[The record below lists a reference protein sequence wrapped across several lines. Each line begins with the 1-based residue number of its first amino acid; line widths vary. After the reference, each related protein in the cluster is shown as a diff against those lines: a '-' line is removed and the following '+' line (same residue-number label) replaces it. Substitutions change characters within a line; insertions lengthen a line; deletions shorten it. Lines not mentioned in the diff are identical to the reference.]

1 MKNRSHRFLTNQAME
16 KERFVPSRENPRDL
30 GFLPERGT
38 GTNSNINNIK
48 GMPNDIIQK
57 PLPPILDRFRALLRE
72 REEELRVSD
81 DDDVPALSAEEIVRL
96 YEVVLSELTFNSKP
110 LITELTIIA
119 GDQRE
124 YGEGIAAAICAR
136 ILEAPV
142 DQKLPSLYLLDS
154 IVKNIGREYA
164 RYFASHLPEVF
175 CEAYRQ
181 VHSNLHPP
189 MRHLFGTWSAVFP
202 PSVLR
207 KIEAELK
214 FSSSVNHPSSGLTVM
229 KSSESPFARPTHGI
243 HVNPK
248 YLEARHQFEHS
259 TVDVQHARGGSSSLQ
274 TYGQKSAIGYNEYD
288 IDNSDVLGAPKLG
301 SPVGSA
307 RESSVSGVERPHPSK
322 TRLIRPSSPSRIGLP
337 RSSSPPADGFRT
349 DNSPGRVVERDSPSR
364 SGFDSRLGRAIDG
377 DGDGGGDGERTDWWK
392 FWSND
397 NHQHV
402 ENSSANLSNGS
413 DRQRPRALIDAYGNC
428 KGKKGQTEKP
438 IKVDRLDVNGINSE
452 TATRWQNTDEE
463 EFVWEDM
470 SPTLADRR
478 SNDPIAPNP
487 PLDRFNGRASL
498 GRSGAASLEHDF
510 RKGNWPSQSQ
520 LAMDD
525 TTEDGVSILGF
536 RHGSMIK
543 NSPSGPGTQNETTHV
558 PSSHYTQEPW
568 ILPHH
573 YPQSSQQ
580 NLDLNKRARTGQLS
594 YPAGGMAISA
604 GQKLARQIENFPDSD
619 AQHQRFSSDGSR
631 IGSSSPNSL
640 IVEPVSPMMPML
652 TLEKYLG
659 LGPHSSPLAQLPW
672 PPVNVHRSQP
682 LPLPP
687 ILSQQKQIRS
697 PFYTMDVNKP
707 IMNQVPSKS
716 SVLHGQR
723 LDASERKAQSSSKL
737 MPLPNQQIG
746 LISLNQ
752 RNQGQAAHLQRQ
764 LFQSKDAQENYIP
777 FAAPEFSSHLMARS
791 LNQGHIPQG
800 HGPIMNS
807 ILSNPTSG
815 FRPSSVTLPSISNN
829 SFHLQGGAL
838 PPLPPGP
845 PPASSQM
852 GTLPQNLGPIST
864 QPPTGSAF
872 SGLISSL
879 MAQGLISMTSSASI
893 EDSVGVDFNP
903 DLLKVRYE
911 SAIKALYAD
920 LPRQCTA
927 CGLRFKCQEEH
938 SSHMDWHVT
947 RNRISKNRKQ
957 KPSRKWFV
965 STSVWLSG
973 AEAVGTDAVPGF
985 LPTEVVAEKRDDE
998 EMAVPADE
1006 NQNVCALCGEPF
1018 DDFYSDETEE
1028 WMYKGAVYLNAPD
1041 GLTAGIDISQLGPI
1055 VHAKC
1060 RSESTVAAPED
1071 FVLDEGGDKGNQRKK
1086 MRS

>member
-1 MKNRSHRFLTNQAME
+1 MTYGSYRPLINQAME
-16 KERFVPSRENPRDL
+16 EERFVSSRGNPRDL
-30 GFLPERGT
+30 GFLSERGT
-38 GTNSNINNIK
+38 GTSSNNINSK

-57 PLPPILDRFRALLRE
+57 PLPSILDRFRALLKE
-72 REEELRVSD
+72 REELRVSD
-81 DDDVPALSAEEIVRL
+81 EDDVPAPSSEEIVRL
-96 YEVVLSELTFNSKP
+96 YEVVLSELILNSKP

-119 GDQRE
+119 GDQRQ
-124 YGEGIAAAICAR
+124 YGGGIAAAISAR

-142 DQKLPSLYLLDS
+142 EQKLPSLYLLDS

-181 VHSNLHPP
+181 VHPNQHPA

-214 FSSSVNHPSSGLTVM
+214 FSSSVNHPSSGLAVM

-259 TVDVQHARGGSSSLQ
+259 TVDVQRARGVSSSLQ
-274 TYGQKSAIGYNEYD
+274 IYGQKSATGSSEYD
-288 IDNSDVLGAPKLG
+288 IDNPDVLGAPKLG
-301 SPVGSA
+301 SPRGTA
-307 RESSVSGVERPHPSK
+307 RKSSVSGVERPHPLK
-322 TRLIRPSSPSRIGLP
+322 TRLTRPSSPSRIGLP
-337 RSSSPPADGFRT
+337 RSLSPPADGFRT
-349 DNSPGRVVERDSPSR
+349 DNSPGRFVERDSPFR

-377 DGDGGGDGERTDWWK
+377 DGDGDGERTDWWK
-392 FWSND
+392 CWSND
-397 NHQHV
+397 NHQHL
-402 ENSSANLSNGS
+402 ENSSANLSNGY
-413 DRQRPRALIDAYGNC
+413 DRERPRALIDAYGNGR
-428 KGKKGQTEKP
+428 GKNRQTEKP
-438 IKVDRLDVNGINSE
+438 MKVDLLDVNGIKSE
-452 TATRWQNTDEE
+452 TGTRWQNTDEE

-470 SPTLADRR
+470 SPTLADRSR
-478 SNDPIAPNP
+478 SNDPMPSHP
-487 PLDRFNGRASL
+487 PLDRFNGRTSL

-510 RKGNWPSQSQ
+510 RKGNWQ

-536 RHGSMIK
+536 GHGSMIK
-543 NSPSGPGTQNETTHV
+543 NSLSDPGTQNESTHI
-558 PSSHYTQEPW
+558 PSSRY
-568 ILPHH
+568 PHH

-580 NLDLNKRARTGQLS
+580 NLDPNTGARTGQMS

-604 GQKLARQIENFPDSD
+604 GQKHSLQIENFPDSD
-619 AQHQRFSSDGSR
+619 GQCQRFSSVRSR
-631 IGSSSPNSL
+631 IGSSSPNSSM
-640 IVEPVSPMMPML
+640 VEPVSPMMPML

-659 LGPHSSPLAQLPW
+659 PGPHAPPLAQLPW
-672 PPVNVHRSQP
+672 PAVNLPRSHP
-682 LPLPP
+682 LTLPP
-687 ILSQQKQIRS
+687 IISQQKQIRS

-707 IMNQVPSKS
+707 VLNQVPSKS
-716 SVLHGQR
+716 SVLPGQR
-723 LDASERKAQSSSKL
+723 LDASERKAQSSGKL
-737 MPLPNQQIG
+737 MPLPNQQTG

-752 RNQGQAAHLQRQ
+752 RNHGQAALLQRQ
-764 LFQSKDAQENYIP
+764 LIQSQDARESYIP
-777 FAAPEFSSHLMARS
+777 FAAPQISSHLMARS

-800 HGPIMNS
+800 HGPIVNS
-807 ILSNPTSG
+807 ILSNPTPG
-815 FRPSSVTLPSISNN
+815 VPPSSVTLSSIPNN
-829 SFHLQGGAL
+829 SFHLQGGTL

-852 GTLPQNLGPIST
+852 GTISQNSGPIST
-864 QPPTGSAF
+864 QPPAGSAF

-879 MAQGLISMTSSASI
+879 VAQGLISLTTSASI
-893 EDSVGVDFNP
+893 EDSVGIDFNP

-911 SAIKALYAD
+911 SAVKALYAD

-985 LPTEVVAEKRDDE
+985 LPTEAVAEKRDDE

-1028 WMYKGAVYLNAPD
+1028 WMYKGAVYLNAPG
-1041 GLTAGIDISQLGPI
+1041 GLTAGMDISQLGPI

-1071 FVLDEGGDKGNQRKK
+1071 FVLDGGGDEGNQRKK